1 MTLDRLTPADLFD
14 IALRRK
20 WVILGCVVATLLLS
34 WIICLV
40 LPKSYRSS
48 TLILVENQKIP
59 ENYVSA
65 VVGGT
70 VAERLTAIKQQV
82 LSRSVLSQVIDEFNL
97 APKEKGDAERESVI
111 ERLRK
116 TIQVETKS
124 APGSMRID
132 SFSISYAHSDPLI
145 AQKVTAKLASQFIE
159 GNLKA
164 REQLVEGTTEFLNS
178 ELERAKKSLEEQ
190 EHAIAAFKKK
200 YMGELPGQI
209 EANLQTLN
217 RLQKDLTD
225 INQAIQTK
233 MDRRVALQKMIHSY
247 EVLGMV
253 ESLQMP
259 GEPDQPEQPKATMPS
274 FGAGAN
280 RVSSKDPLVG
290 RLRELQRTLTSLS
303 AEYKDTYPDIIQ
315 IKQEIA
321 QIKAQLAEQDEL
333 DGSDTADKH
342 SIREPGK
349 PKAQARAKAPK
360 AVVDPYIYEL
370 KKELE
375 ENELGLQGLKEQQR
389 RLTAQIHEYEV
400 RVERAPEREQ
410 ELIVLQRDYDNT
422 KKHYQA
428 LLEKQLNARIS
439 ENLEKHQKGEKFRIL
454 DPAYLPTKPESPDVL
469 KIVLAGLVLGCGVGY
484 GSAFALEYM
493 SGVIRRPED
502 AESMLGLPVLATIP
516 HFRMAYEGRIGRL
529 TAGSAAQQAEPL
541 RPALPGKPDLG
552 SNEQKA
558 FHLPWRRIQ
567 PRQDNGSAIGTA
579 GKSVKLEL
587 NLIAKWRPTSL
598 VAEQFRVA
606 ATRLVLL
613 GSSQKSMVVVV
624 TSAVKGEGKSTAAG
638 NLAYVLAQDLGKSTV
653 LIDCDFKQPI
663 LHAYYGIPSK
673 PGLAEAIYGDL
684 PLDACLQRNG
694 DSSLYVLTCGR
705 RDHRLVDLTKIP
717 QIRNILTELQTRFEF
732 IILDAP
738 PILPL
743 ADMNLLASMA
753 DMLLVVVRAGIT
765 PQDVVEKAIKTLR
778 PFNRAG
784 IVLTGYEAERAPKY
798 MHQYYITAQGGYYK

>member
-1 MTLDRLTPADLFD
+1 MTLDRLTPRDLFD

-20 WVILGCVVATLLLS
+20 WVVLGCVLVTIVLS

-97 APKEKGDAERESVI
+97 APKEKGDAQRESVI

-124 APGSMRID
+124 APGSVRID

-164 REQLVEGTTEFLNS
+164 REQLVEGTTEFLNA

-200 YMGELPGQI
+200 YMGELPGQT

-259 GEPDQPEQPKATMPS
+259 GEPDLPEQPKSTTPS
-274 FGAGAN
+274 LGVGAN
-280 RVSSKDPLVG
+280 RGSSKDPLVG

-321 QIKAQLAEQDEL
+321 QIKAQLAEQDEQN
-333 DGSDTADKH
+333 GTDKTDKP
-342 SIREPGK
+342 SIPEPGK
-349 PKAQARAKAPK
+349 PKAQAKAKAPK
-360 AVVDPYIYEL
+360 AVVDPYTYEL

-454 DPAYLPTKPESPDVL
+454 DPAHLPTEPESPDVL
-469 KIVLAGLVLGCGVGY
+469 KIMLAGLVLGCGLGY
-484 GSAFALEYM
+484 GSAFALEYV
-493 SGVIRRPED
+493 SGVIRKPED
-502 AESMLGLPVLATIP
+502 AERMLGLPVLATIP
-516 HFRMAYEGRIGRL
+516 HLRMAYEMRIGTL
-529 TAGSAAQQAEPL
+529 TAGSAAQQAESL
-541 RPALPGKPDLG
+541 RPAIPGKTDSG
-552 SNEQKA
+552 SSTQKA
-558 FHLPWRRIQ
+558 LHPWRRIQ
-567 PRQDNGSAIGTA
+567 PKKDNGSATGTA
-579 GKSVKLEL
+579 SESVKLEL
-587 NLIAKWRPTSL
+587 NLVAKWRPTSL
-598 VAEQFRVA
+598 VTEQFRVA

-613 GSSQKSMVVVV
+613 GSNQKSMVVVV
-624 TSAVKGEGKSTAAG
+624 TSAVKGEGKSTAAS

-653 LIDCDFKQPI
+653 LIDCDFKQPM
-663 LHAYYGIPSK
+663 LHAYYGISSK

-694 DSSLYVLTCGR
+694 DSLLYVLTCGR

-717 QIRNILTELQTRFEF
+717 QVRNILAELQTRFEF

-753 DMLLVVVRAGIT
+753 DMLLVVVRAGVT
-765 PQDVVEKAIKTLR
+765 PQDVVEKAVKTLK

-784 IVLTGYEAERAPKY
+784 IILTGYEAEWATKY